1 MRWVA
6 AILVA
11 CVCTHAAGR
20 EEDGLSAV
28 ELDALFSLKAL
39 LTYDPSG
46 QVWQTWHG
54 KPCHKDPW
62 VGVECEAS
70 LTGKHVVGLDFPAL
84 GLKSSNLPEELGNLT
99 KLRMLRLGR
108 DWGNAFQGG
117 HLQKS
122 RLSKGTGAEKLG
134 VRDERRTLT
143 RYTSSELGAAD
154 RPAVPAV
161 WWKRLGRYVRRHLCR
176 SPFV

>member
-117 HLQKS
+117 PPKIPVEQ
-122 RLSKGTGAEKLG
+122 RYWCGEIG
-134 VRDERRTLT
+134 RERREAYAHQVHFQ
-143 RYTSSELGAAD
+143 RAWCG
-154 RPAVPAV
+154 
-161 WWKRLGRYVRRHLCR
+161 
-176 SPFV
+176 